1 MNIHPKSI
9 YKKPLAPEGRGFYK
23 KESDQEILE
32 QIKAI
37 LTLDPAMGI
46 SE

>member
-9 YKKPLAPEGRGFYK
+9 YKKPLGPEEGRGFYK

-32 QIKAI
+32 QMKAV
-37 LTLDPAMGI
+37 I
-46 SE
+46 SIRPSYE